1 MGLLSVSLHT
11 GMSFF
16 SFNFYGIREV
26 SVSVSR
32 LVDVAVVR
40 NHVQPMLG
48 CTCAT
53 HVGLHMFTNLSTST
67 KYTRSPNIRT
77 VLNISVSVLTCVCC
91 VATNLGGQ
99 LRLPSAVSCAP
110 PASNSVS
117 SVTMCLSTS
126 IQTGVLLSVLPQN
139 TTAHTALELQHS

>member
-1 MGLLSVSLHT
+1 MVCLSSGVAICLVAHGNVVFLIQLLW
-11 GMSFF
+11 
-16 SFNFYGIREV
+16 NQRGIC
-26 SVSVSR
+26 
-32 LVDVAVVR
+32 LC
-40 NHVQPMLG
+40 VQVGG
-48 CTCAT
+48 CCRGSQPCAT